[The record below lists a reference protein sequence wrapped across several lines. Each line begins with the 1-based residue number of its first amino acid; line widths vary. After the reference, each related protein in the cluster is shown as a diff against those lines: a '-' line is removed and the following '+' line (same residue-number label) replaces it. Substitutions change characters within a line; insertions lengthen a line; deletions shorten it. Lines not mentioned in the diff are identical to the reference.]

1 MAILNYYS
9 HILLTSKYK
18 FLITLFIYIF
28 IMLLYNTNHE
38 IYCMEDKKDNI
49 ISPEVE
55 QKLIGISLFSV
66 SIILMLIIQNISG
79 SIDPSSAAEAAAQ
92 FAGNAPIIELPSCID
107 NFEINDI
114 GEILQNGNKFN
125 LDNVYLNANVV
136 EQQLLNVIENQVTDY
151 KAYKL
156 LQALDQANILNSMY
170 FDLYDAFLNEG
181 NKPEDF
187 VAYLNK
193 YLPENPHLLEEL

>member
-1 MAILNYYS
+1 MKMQYYIHLMLHS
-9 HILLTSKYK
+9 RYK
-18 FLITLFIYIF
+18 FLITLFTYLF
-28 IMLLYNTNHE
+28 IMLLYNTNNE
-38 IYCMEDKKDNI
+38 IYCMEDKKENI
-49 ISPEVE
+49 ISTELS
-55 QKLIGISLFSV
+55 QKLIGTGLFTA
-66 SIILMLIIQNISG
+66 SIILMLIIQNIGG

-92 FAGNAPIIELPSCID
+92 FAVSAPIIELPSYID

-114 GEILQNGNKFN
+114 GDILQNGEKFN

-136 EQQLLNVIENQVTDY
+136 EQQIINVVGNQVRDY
-151 KAYKL
+151 KAYQL

-193 YLPENPHLLEEL
+193 YLPENPGYLR